1 MSHAHA
7 VVISCVD
14 NRLKDPRTLMFWHL
28 LGRRADL
35 ITLPGASICV
45 SHLVSFE
52 SSVDEST
59 HVISAD
65 FALESLHLCVSA
77 HSPKEIWV
85 VAHQDCA
92 ATNMLELTEPSM
104 SQHKCMLAQLYNY
117 QESIAILEQIFGIP
131 VRLFY
136 QTLGNKVIKL

>member
-7 VVISCVD
+7 VVIGCVD

-35 ITLPGASICV
+35 ITLPGASICL
-45 SHLVSFE
+45 SHPVRFE
-52 SSVDEST
+52 SSVDERT

-65 FALESLHLCVSA
+65 FALESVHLCVSA
-77 HSPKEIWV
+77 HKPKEIWV
-85 VAHQDCA
+85 VSHQDCA
-92 ATNMLELTEPSM
+92 ATTLLELTAQGM
-104 SQHKCMLAQLYNY
+104 SQHECMLAQIYNY
-117 QESIAILEQIFGIP
+117 QESISILEEIFGIP

-136 QTLGNKVIKL
+136 QTLGNKVIKV